1 MFHEKGVCTGYLLKI
16 NKKLETLKPLSISK
30 SLHLKLN
37 PGTPVE
43 HGVEPVV
50 LWSLLRKVNYPLNL
64 KI

>member
-1 MFHEKGVCTGYLLKI
+1 MYTGYLLKI

-37 PGTPVE
+37 PGIPVE
-43 HGVEPVV
+43 HGAEPVAS
-50 LWSLLRKVNYPLNL
+50 WRLLRKVNYPLNL